1 LTDVACFPGRA
12 FPRCRLFTHAF
23 FGVIHVIFFYSITL
37 DMGPLLFGASL
48 PKGSNH
54 GSSRGILIYLY
65 GRELPIVEN
74 RSSVP
79 VAHLALTNRDWCL
92 IFSSGCVMN
101 RD

>member
-1 LTDVACFPGRA
+1 LTDVACFPGHA
-12 FPRCRLFTHAF
+12 FPWHRLFTHAF

-74 RSSVP
+74 GSSVP
-79 VAHLALTNRDWCL
+79 VGTG
-92 IFSSGCVMN
+92 F
-101 RD
+101 